1 MEKPMNTA
9 IYGVKVKAVQ
19 EPGFANVWS
28 IQDEAG
34 NAVARLTVNGEADA
48 WAKRIEDAL
57 NAQTAAPQGQTDTR
71 KESLTNDDVGR
82 LCVAPHQLKSA
93 GIDQVLGALRAG
105 GSITKLASSFYS
117 GGYSYTHVLTTKRG
131 TQYRVS
137 KQVMRW
143 VPDTAIAGQA
153 QP

>member
-1 MEKPMNTA
+1 MKMVFQPDAEA
-9 IYGVKVKAVQ
+9 VRHHDHRLVGKAHPLGQRRPVSANQ
-19 EPGFANVWS
+19 VAGF
-28 IQDEAG
+28 
-34 NAVARLTVNGEADA
+34 VNGEADA

-143 VPDTAIAGQA
+143 VPDTVIPGQA

>member
-1 MEKPMNTA
+1 MNTA

-105 GSITKLASSFYS
+105 GSITKLPSSFYS

-143 VPDTAIAGQA
+143 VPDTVIAGQA